1 MSWQIWWLF
10 VCGVFVICATP
21 GPNMLHVMS
30 RSQKFGYRRSMA
42 AMAGCLSAILL
53 ALTAS
58 VAGLAALLIAS
69 PLIFEVLRYVGVAYL
84 VYLGIAAWRGAGS
97 PLDMPVDGQPPS
109 QSAWQLFRGGFLVS
123 ISNPKMLLFAAAF
136 FPQFIDRTQPQAPQ
150 FAILVATFCVLELFW
165 YGVYALGGRT
175 LAGYLSRPAWQ
186 RGFDRATGVVFVG
199 FGLALLKFRP
209 G

>member
-1 MSWQIWWLF
+1 MSWQIWWMF

-30 RSQKFGYRRSMA
+30 RSQRFGFSRSMA
-42 AMAGCLSAILL
+42 AMAGCLAAILL

-69 PLIFEVLRYVGVAYL
+69 PLLFEVLRYVGAGYL
-84 VYLGIAAWRGAGS
+84 IYLGVSAWRGGGS
-97 PLDMPVDGQPPS
+97 PLDIAADGQPPAR
-109 QSAWQLFRGGFLVS
+109 SAWQLFRGGFLVS

-136 FPQFIDRTQPQAPQ
+136 FPQFIDRSRPQATQ

-165 YGVYALGGRT
+165 YGVYAVGGST
-175 LAGYLSRPAWQ
+175 LARFLSRPAWQ
-186 RGFDRATGVVFVG
+186 RWLDRAAGTIFIA

-209 G
+209 S